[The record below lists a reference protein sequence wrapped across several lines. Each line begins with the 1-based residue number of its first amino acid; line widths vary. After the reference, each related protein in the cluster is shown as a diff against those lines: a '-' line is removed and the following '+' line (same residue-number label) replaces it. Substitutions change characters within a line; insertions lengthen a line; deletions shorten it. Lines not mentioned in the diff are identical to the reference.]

1 LNNVSSRTRLQ
12 TPAAGYGPC
21 CNDGHAGQVV
31 GVNRIKGIDVVVG
44 GTAKDGVYLGE
55 PTEGWEV
62 DSCSHLD
69 GG

>member
-1 LNNVSSRTRLQ
+1 M
-12 TPAAGYGPC
+12 
-21 CNDGHAGQVV
+21 